1 MKLLL
6 IEDEKKLSEALV
18 YILQKNKYNVDAAY
32 DGTTGLFM
40 AESGIYDLLVIDRML
55 PEIEGVE
62 IVKTLRS
69 KGFNTPILILTAKDA
84 IKDRVEGLDAGAD
97 DYLIKPF
104 STEEL
109 LSRLRALSRRLREP
123 VSKNTFAAGKAEFDP
138 LSYEV
143 KAGNES
149 IKLTIKEG
157 ELLEFLIRNKNQVV
171 TREQILDRVWGFE
184 SDVEMN
190 NIEIYIYYLRKKLN
204 PEACCFRID
213 TVRGI
218 GYTLKEDSN
227 V

>member
-62 IVKTLRS
+62 IVKILRS

-123 VSKNTFAAGKAEFDP
+123 VLKNTFIAGKAEFDP

-143 KAGNES
+143 KSGNES

-171 TREQILDRVWGFE
+171 TREQILDRVWG
-184 SDVEMN
+184 
-190 NIEIYIYYLRKKLN
+190 I
-204 PEACCFRID
+204 
-213 TVRGI
+213 
-218 GYTLKEDSN
+218 
-227 V
+227 